1 MTTIENTKRTQT
13 IVFEQTTV
21 ARYVAVAETAGGFTI
36 PSPDFP
42 LSDRHIE
49 GIEFPGVTEIP
60 SVIFYRTRHTGR
72 PRFTVRINDARPTD
86 YTFTDNDPPER
97 AWHEIIPAST
107 PGGQPALK
115 AKKCTDIWCQR

>member
-1 MTTIENTKRTQT
+1 MTTIENTKGTQT

-49 GIEFPGVTEIP
+49 GIEVSWRDRDSF
-60 SVIFYRTRHTGR
+60 SNLLSH
-72 PRFTVRINDARPTD
+72 
-86 YTFTDNDPPER
+86 
-97 AWHEIIPAST
+97 
-107 PGGQPALK
+107 
-115 AKKCTDIWCQR
+115 